1 MSKQYRISG
10 IIGKGAA
17 GTVYLVKDVNG
28 TSNYKSKIRSKH
40 RRYSKEVR
48 ALYRLLVLSNIY
60 EIFQEN

>member
-28 TSNYKSKIRSKH
+28 TSYALKMIDNYKDRFIKQMVENQIKTQKI
-40 RRYSKEVR
+40 
-48 ALYRLLVLSNIY
+48 
-60 EIFQEN
+60 F

>member
-28 TSNYKSKIRSKH
+28 TSNYKVDYKS
-40 RRYSKEVR
+40 
-48 ALYRLLVLSNIY
+48 
-60 EIFQEN
+60 